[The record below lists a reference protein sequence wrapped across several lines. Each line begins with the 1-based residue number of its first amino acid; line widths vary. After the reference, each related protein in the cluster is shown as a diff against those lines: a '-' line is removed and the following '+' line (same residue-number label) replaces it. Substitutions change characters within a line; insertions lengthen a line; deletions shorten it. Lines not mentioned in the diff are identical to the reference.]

1 MGRTKQKN
9 KILLPFNRKSEV
21 KIECNGKT
29 LSRIYKKQI
38 GKKSMIFEYY
48 KCWNAKGSHKNKC
61 KFAGKLY
68 YKLGTEPKTIE
79 ILSDHSINCPS
90 FKKTTKNDKSI
101 DSDDGSYEIIE
112 CNNPMIQSNKL
123 YEKLD
128 FIIQLHSPNNS
139 IDNEDDVKND
149 VMEFKKNKKSLE
161 KK

>member
-1 MGRTKQKN
+1 MGRTKK
-9 KILLPFNRKSEV
+9 KKKLFLPFNRKSEV

-79 ILSDHSINCPS
+79 VLSDHSINCPS
-90 FKKTTKNDKSI
+90 FKKITKNDKSI
-101 DSDDGSYEIIE
+101 DSDDGSYEIVE
-112 CNNPMIQSNKL
+112 CNNPMIQSNTI

-128 FIIQLHSPNNS
+128 IIIQLHSPNNS
-139 IDNEDDVKND
+139 DNEGI
-149 VMEFKKNKKSLE
+149 
-161 KK
+161 

>member
-21 KIECNGKT
+21 KIECNGIILT
-29 LSRIYKKQI
+29 RIYKRII
-38 GKKSMIFEYY
+38 GKKSMILEYFR
-48 KCWNAKGSHKNKC
+48 CWNSKRNNNNTC
-61 KFAGKLY
+61 KFAGKLC
-68 YKLGTEPKTIE
+68 YKSGTEPKNLELI
-79 ILSDHSINCPS
+79 SDHSITCICY
-90 FKKTTKNDKSI
+90 KKSTKNNQFYDN
-101 DSDDGSYEIIE
+101 DDGNYENEE